1 MSLREDALNLHAKN
15 RGKIEINSKVPV
27 ANVDDLSLAYTPGVA
42 EPCKEIAKNKE
53 DVYLYT
59 NKGNLVAVVTDGSAV
74 LGLGDIGPEASLP
87 VMEGKCVLF
96 KRFAGVDAV
105 PILIDSQDVDK
116 IVETVKTIAPGFG
129 GINLEDI
136 SSPRC
141 FEIERRLKEELDIPV
156 FHDDQHGTA
165 IVVLSAVINA
175 LRFVEKNIEDCTVVI
190 NGSGAAGIAVGKLIL
205 RAGIKNLVMV
215 DRHGILLPG
224 HEKNNL
230 AQEEMAL
237 LTNKE
242 NLQGGLME
250 ALKGADIFI
259 GVSAGNIANKEMIAQ
274 MNPDSIVFAMANP
287 TPEIF
292 PEEAKAGGARIVGT
306 GRSDFPNQVNN
317 SLCFPGIFKGALM
330 AQATKITEEMKL
342 AAAFALADLIKPEDL
357 REDYIIV
364 GPFDERIAAA
374 IAQAVAAKAQ
384 EEGVIRSNLI

>member
-15 RGKIEINSKVPV
+15 RGKIEINSKVAV

>member
-1 MSLREDALNLHAKN
+1 
-15 RGKIEINSKVPV
+15 
-27 ANVDDLSLAYTPGVA
+27 
-42 EPCKEIAKNKE
+42 
-53 DVYLYT
+53 
-59 NKGNLVAVVTDGSAV
+59 
-74 LGLGDIGPEASLP
+74 
-87 VMEGKCVLF
+87 
-96 KRFAGVDAV
+96 V